1 MGAGLQR
8 GRRAGPVHAATP
20 RRPGRSHAARLK
32 QHTASHD
39 NGRNPGDVWA
49 IPTTPFP
56 GAHFA
61 VMSPALAE
69 RCVLAGCKP
78 GGTVLDPFSGVGTTG
93 MVATRHGRR
102 YIGIDNNPD
111 TLALSLSTRLAQSA
125 LIEGTQ

>member
-1 MGAGLQR
+1 MGH
-8 GRRAGPVHAATP
+8 PHHPIP
-20 RRPGRSHAARLK
+20 RRTLRSHVARPRR
-32 QHTASHD
+32 T
-39 NGRNPGDVWA
+39 
-49 IPTTPFP
+49 
-56 GAHFA
+56 
-61 VMSPALAE
+61 
-69 RCVLAGCKP
+69 